1 MLLTVRPVKLL
12 CSDILLC
19 RLEQSLCPRHGSLP
33 GKYTVLLNHSLPQYL
48 MSRPF
53 CWLAARESWICC
65 HAVIHDVYKSIN
77 QCISFCLLD
86 ACSDVSKDVSQFTA
100 EGANVLIGTPG
111 RLLDI
116 MQQSSAMN
124 LKRLEVFVL
133 DEADRLLDMGFR
145 IQLDAIMQQL
155 PKQRRTG
162 KCFAVLHPEKPVA
175 ACQAN
180 A

>member
-1 MLLTVRPVKLL
+1 
-12 CSDILLC
+12 
-19 RLEQSLCPRHGSLP
+19 
-33 GKYTVLLNHSLPQYL
+33 
-48 MSRPF
+48 
-53 CWLAARESWICC
+53 
-65 HAVIHDVYKSIN
+65 
-77 QCISFCLLD
+77 
-86 ACSDVSKDVSQFTA
+86 
-100 EGANVLIGTPG
+100 
-111 RLLDI
+111 